1 MGNLMNPTLARRLL
15 LLATSLA
22 IFTIAG
28 CATLRPISS
37 PPPRARIVL
46 AAPFTSSGWSGLLPP
61 IKYSVILPAGEYRPL
76 YEDDQYYYYQ
86 APSKVVVNDLSSL
99 MFDGGIYVARGTTT
113 PRGWYYVDQDGAQ
126 NFGRFSAPPPTR

>member
-1 MGNLMNPTLARRLL
+1 MNRSPYRRLL
-15 LLATSLA
+15 FLVAGLA
-22 IFTIAG
+22 ILTLAG

-37 PPPRARIVL
+37 KPPRDKIVL
-46 AAPFTSSGWSGLLPP
+46 PAPVTSTGWAGILPP

-86 APSKVVVNDLSSL
+86 APSKVVVNDLTSL

-113 PRGWYYVDQDGAQ
+113 PRGWYYVDEDGSQ
-126 NFGRFSAPPPTR
+126 SFGKFETPPRTR

>member
-1 MGNLMNPTLARRLL
+1 MKLSIFCRLFLVVGLAVFVLL
-15 LLATSLA
+15 
-22 IFTIAG
+22 G

-37 PPPRARIVL
+37 PPPRAKMVL
-46 AAPFTSSGWSGLLPP
+46 GAPFTSSGWNGLLPP
-61 IKYSVILPAGEYRPL
+61 IKYSVILPPGEYRPL

-113 PRGWYYVDQDGAQ
+113 PRGWYYIDQDGSQ
-126 NFGRFSAPPPTR
+126 NLGQFKTLPPTR

>member
-1 MGNLMNPTLARRLL
+1 MNHTFPRRFLFVVVSVAIVTL
-15 LLATSLA
+15 
-22 IFTIAG
+22 AG

-46 AAPFTSSGWSGLLPP
+46 TAPFTSSSYAGILPP

-86 APSKVVVNDLSSL
+86 APSKVVVNDLTSL

-113 PRGWYYVDQDGAQ
+113 PRGWYYVDQDGSQ
-126 NFGRFSAPPPTR
+126 NFGQFHDCCRPTR